1 MPSST
6 KEQSG
11 PFTIAQWWQWKKESW
26 KALLSIQPLLAAV
39 SQCCANMD
47 SRRYTFIHHPKEP
60 QKSIHPAFRDRG
72 ITIKGLNQQR
82 SNSGHPSPNPQ
93 VHISKFGFVRLTM
106 LFKAVSGSC
115 LNDNR
120 KRGNESPFPV
130 PERLDE
136 GGVMTWPQD

>member
-1 MPSST
+1 MQ
-6 KEQSG
+6 K
-11 PFTIAQWWQWKKESW
+11 
-26 KALLSIQPLLAAV
+26 
-39 SQCCANMD
+39 N
-47 SRRYTFIHHPKEP
+47 
-60 QKSIHPAFRDRG
+60 QKSQYILHLETEESPSKAWINREAIVVIPA
-72 ITIKGLNQQR
+72 
-82 SNSGHPSPNPQ
+82 PNPQ
-93 VHISKFGFVRLTM
+93 VHISKFGFVRLTV